1 MVYGVNKMV
10 TSKQKNVQGIIG
22 NKYASGVA
30 AGPAIV
36 ITGHPHP
43 QPTTTN
49 RNV

>member
-1 MVYGVNKMV
+1 MALIKWSHQNK
-10 TSKQKNVQGIIG
+10 KYVQGILG